1 MRRSAVWVLAT
12 GLVVWLAGCDSV
24 PLTAPLWSEDERR
37 EQATTYWNAG
47 LAELAVSA
55 GSSERADQLL
65 AQAAQ
70 LEGPAG
76 EGVLTVSRRLLDV
89 APVYATKVATWLKE
103 VVLQPPLSENPVAF
117 GVLARAYDLLGDT
130 RAQQESLEHAQ
141 ELVATAADLLDKA
154 PPSDEYGRLERVRR
168 LTQAGEYCETFLKD
182 GTRAV
187 RLLRGAVR
195 LGPAD
200 IDLLELQDAQALSEL
215 GATLAHHKELA
226 QDRGEAVRL
235 ARLAVQH
242 ASANVELLLAYGTTL
257 FVQGD
262 LAGARRV
269 LGEVVAL
276 APTNAEARCTLGQVL
291 SRLKLYRL
299 AAVELD
305 RALAL
310 QPQNLAA
317 RKARAALPNPLPAPE
332 VDPEEVS

>member
-12 GLVVWLAGCDSV
+12 GLVVWLVGCDSV
-24 PLTAPLWSEDERR
+24 PLTASLWTDDERR
-37 EQATTYWNAG
+37 EQARAYWNEG
-47 LAELAVSA
+47 LAELSVSE

-65 AQAAQ
+65 VQAAH

-76 EGVLTVSRRLLDV
+76 EGVLTISRRLLDV

-103 VVLQPPLSENPVAF
+103 AVLQPPLSENPVAF

-130 RAQQESLEHAQ
+130 RSQEESLEHAQ
-141 ELVATAADLLDKA
+141 ELVARAVDLLDKA
-154 PPSDEYGRLERVRR
+154 APTDERGRLERVRR
-168 LTQAGEYCETFLKD
+168 LTLAGEYCDGFLKD
-182 GTRAV
+182 GTKAV

-200 IDLLELQDAQALSEL
+200 IDLLELQDAQALSAL
-215 GATLAHHKELA
+215 GSALARNKELA
-226 QDRGEAVRL
+226 QDRGEATRL
-235 ARLAVQH
+235 TRIAAQH
-242 ASANVELLLAYGTTL
+242 DSENPELLEAYGTAL
-257 FVQGD
+257 FLQGD

-276 APTNAEARCTLGQVL
+276 APDRAEARCMLGRVL

-310 QPQNLAA
+310 QPQNPTA
-317 RKARAALPNPLPAPE
+317 RTARAALPNPLPAPE
-332 VDPEEVS
+332 ADPEEAS